1 MSKKGSSAFQ
11 KYNLKL
17 KFKSLKIKDW
27 CESVNNVMA
36 AGGNGPPPQPETDM
50 NLLPNPGASG
60 IPRRNR
66 KDSFRIVNIVDTPNT
81 LRFIN
86 EHDELLVE
94 ENQASVS
101 DRNSTLPLAAAARG
115 LCQRPRI
122 GSVDSGTIHGF
133 SRTHSRSTSVD
144 LTKNVL
150 PGNGPKMNSGAAWKQ
165 LNDGL
170 NHLFPGQSNKKSS
183 LPNNNKNPN
192 TLGPQN
198 LRPELRKSSSR
209 SSLYDPS
216 GSDLEFEA
224 TSEDIIQDQRYHTVT
239 GTVTTNR
246 KNTLVNLPGSIL
258 HPLMQGRTTPLN
270 PPSGPEG
277 GGLVMRRRTGEVD
290 GPLLNAEQ
298 LRSLSTSPYPWQT
311 AEPQNLRPV
320 LVNGVSHPGS
330 WAHVQSVM
338 KSKLKDEWAWLDS
351 LASHAPTT
359 QN

>member
-1 MSKKGSSAFQ
+1 MSKKGLAFQ

-36 AGGNGPPPQPETDM
+36 GNGPPPPETDM
-50 NLLPNPGASG
+50 LLPNPGASG
-60 IPRRNR
+60 IRRNR

-81 LRFIN
+81 LRFIH

-133 SRTHSRSTSVD
+133 SRTHSRSTSID
-144 LTKNVL
+144 LTKNLL

-183 LPNNNKNPN
+183 LPNNK
-192 TLGPQN
+192 
-198 LRPELRKSSSR
+198 
-209 SSLYDPS
+209 
-216 GSDLEFEA
+216 
-224 TSEDIIQDQRYHTVT
+224 
-239 GTVTTNR
+239 
-246 KNTLVNLPGSIL
+246 
-258 HPLMQGRTTPLN
+258 
-270 PPSGPEG
+270 
-277 GGLVMRRRTGEVD
+277 
-290 GPLLNAEQ
+290 
-298 LRSLSTSPYPWQT
+298 
-311 AEPQNLRPV
+311 
-320 LVNGVSHPGS
+320 
-330 WAHVQSVM
+330 
-338 KSKLKDEWAWLDS
+338 
-351 LASHAPTT
+351 
-359 QN
+359 

>member
-1 MSKKGSSAFQ
+1 MSKERGQLFQ

-27 CESVNNVMA
+27 CESVNNLA
-36 AGGNGPPPQPETDM
+36 TGNGPPPPETDM
-50 NLLPNPGASG
+50 LLPHPAANANGASG
-60 IPRRNR
+60 IRRNR

-101 DRNSTLPLAAAARG
+101 DRNSTLPLAATARG

-133 SRTHSRSTSVD
+133 SRTHSRSTSISSVD

-198 LRPELRKSSSR
+198 QRPELQLRKSSSR

-216 GSDLEFEA
+216 SSDLEFEA
-224 TSEDIIQDQRYHTVT
+224 ANEDIIQDQRYHTVT
-239 GTVTTNR
+239 GTVATNR
-246 KNTLVNLPGSIL
+246 KNTLVTLPGSIP
-258 HPLMQGRTTPLN
+258 HPLMQSGRTTPLN
-270 PPSGPEG
+270 LPPAGLPEAG
-277 GGLVMRRRTGEVD
+277 GGLMMRRRNGEVD
-290 GPLLNAEQ
+290 GPLLNADQ
-298 LRSLSTSPYPWQT
+298 LRSLTTSPYPWQAT
-311 AEPQNLRPV
+311 EPTNLRPQI
-320 LVNGVSHPGS
+320 NGVRS
-330 WAHVQSVM
+330 WMGPMSGPLFQVQ
-338 KSKLKDEWAWLDS
+338 
-351 LASHAPTT
+351 
-359 QN
+359 N